1 MKAGA
6 GRVEVTDLTLLRA
19 VWTDFPCL
27 TPALPPPPL
36 PPPPFPAGLQLWLYE
51 GQTAIVRRTRLQPR
65 LASELEASTRI
76 LECLSSS
83 PRVTPHRILSPDSQF
98 LERRAHVAQAGL
110 KCLILLP
117 LPPRYW
123 VVSVSC
129 HAQERG
135 NLAAH
140 PGASDPKQPPLPRLA
155 LLATFHPSC

>member
-19 VWTDFPCL
+19 AWTDFPCL
-27 TPALPPPPL
+27 TPAPL
-36 PPPPFPAGLQLWLYE
+36 PFPAGLQLWLHE
-51 GQTAIVRRTRLQPR
+51 GQTAIVRRTRLQPG

-98 LERRAHVAQAGL
+98 LERRAHVTQAGL

-140 PGASDPKQPPLPRLA
+140 PGASQTPSSLPCPA
-155 LLATFHPSC
+155 